1 MTKLSVPR
9 FAYDQ
14 VVTLARGTTT
24 RLNIKVNAQQRS
36 LKAILLFMELFAAGT
51 TDLEKYI
58 L

>member
-1 MTKLSVPR
+1 MCTAAAKR